1 MYEVEVR
8 IVLKKG
14 VADPE
19 GANTAKALKLLGF
32 NEIKDVKSARVFR
45 IFLDAKDEDR
55 AAERA
60 REMCD
65 KLLANPVI
73 HDFDINVRGGEG

>member
-1 MYEVEVR
+1 MIEVEVR

-32 NEIKDVKSARVFR
+32 EDIKEVKSAKVFR
-45 IFLDAKDEDR
+45 IFLDADDEEK
-55 AAERA
+55 AMGRA

-65 KLLANPVI
+65 KLLANPVV
-73 HDFDINVRGGEG
+73 HDFDISVRSGGN

>member
-1 MYEVEVR
+1 MYEIEVR

-32 NEIKDVKSARVFR
+32 SDIKDVKSAKLFR
-45 IFLDAKDEDR
+45 IFLDADDGER
-55 AAERA
+55 AEARA

-65 KLLANPVI
+65 QLLANPVI
-73 HDFDINVRGGEG
+73 HDFDINVKEGKA